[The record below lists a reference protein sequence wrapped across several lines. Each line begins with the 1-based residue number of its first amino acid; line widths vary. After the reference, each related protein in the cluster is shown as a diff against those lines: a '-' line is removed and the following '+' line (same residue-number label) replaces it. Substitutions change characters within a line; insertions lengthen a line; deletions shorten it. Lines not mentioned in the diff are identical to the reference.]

1 MELCEFIAKYPS
13 RSQDLTIKPDEL
25 LRHAIG
31 LYTEQSG
38 KLWVFLG
45 DYYTRMG
52 LFSQAREIF
61 EEALA

>member
-1 MELCEFIAKYPS
+1 MELCEFIAKYPVRAQKLS
-13 RSQDLTIKPDEL
+13 IKPDAL

-45 DYYTRMG
+45 DYFTRLG